1 MRPTK
6 HARAHPALL
15 AAALTLVALLTSGPP
30 VHGAHAAVLA
40 QVTTEERTEERTEGA
55 EDGAAPSAPSAPA
68 PEVTASGAVLWD
80 PLDDVVLYDKEAEV
94 GRPMASTTK
103 IMTSVLA
110 LEAGPVDAVVTVSAA
125 AAALG
130 EATLNLRTGQTL
142 PLRSLVAGLIVRS
155 GNDASAAVA
164 EHVAGSESSFVELM
178 NERAEELGLTD
189 THFVNA
195 SGLTN
200 DPEHR
205 ASPLDLARLAHHAMA
220 HPVFAEFAGAAR
232 ADVPGL
238 GPMVN
243 RNELL
248 GRYEGATGVKTG
260 YTRLAGLCLV
270 ASATRDGRTLYAVVL
285 GSDQRTATA
294 HFSDVAALLDHG
306 FEAYRRAEP
315 VPAEAEATR
324 YRWADADVGLVLG
337 APLGATIAVDR
348 VVTWRTFRKPV
359 VQRPVPAGAT
369 AGRAQLLVDGAVL
382 EEVPL
387 LTADAVGPG
396 GAERSAARAGA
407 ALQEALRAFVHA
419 HPVERAA

>member
-1 MRPTK
+1 MRATTR
-6 HARAHPALL
+6 ARAHPALL
-15 AAALTLVALLTSGPP
+15 AAAIALVALLASGPP
-30 VHGAHAAVLA
+30 PATALAAELA
-40 QVTTEERTEERTEGA
+40 QVATEERTEA
-55 EDGAAPSAPSAPA
+55 PQDDGAAPSPSAPA
-68 PEVTASGAVLWD
+68 VPEVTAAGAVLWD
-80 PLDDVVLYDKEAEV
+80 PLDDVVLFGKEAEV

-103 IMTSVLA
+103 IMTSLLA
-110 LEAGPVDAVVTVSAA
+110 LEVGSADDAVTVSAA

-155 GNDASAAVA
+155 GNDAATAVA
-164 EHVAGSESSFVELM
+164 EHVAGSESAFVDLM

-189 THFVNA
+189 TRFVNA

-220 HPVFAEFAGAAR
+220 QPVFAEFAGAAQ
-232 ADVPGL
+232 ASVPGL
-238 GPMVN
+238 GAMVN

-270 ASATRDGRTLYAVVL
+270 ASATREGRTLYAVVL

-294 HFSDVAALLDHG
+294 HFSDAAALLDHG

-315 VPAEAEATR
+315 VPDETEATR
-324 YRWADADVGLVLG
+324 YRWADAEVGLVLG
-337 APLGATIAVDR
+337 APLGATVAVDR
-348 VVTWRTFRKPV
+348 VVTWRTVLEPV
-359 VQRPVPAGAT
+359 MERPVPVGAP
-369 AGRAQLLVDGAVL
+369 AGRAQLLVDGAVTQ
-382 EEVPL
+382 EVPL
-387 LTADAVGPG
+387 VTAEAVGPG
-396 GAERSAARAGA
+396 GADGSAARAGA
-407 ALQEALRAFVHA
+407 AVQEALRAFVHA
-419 HPVERAA
+419 HPVERTA